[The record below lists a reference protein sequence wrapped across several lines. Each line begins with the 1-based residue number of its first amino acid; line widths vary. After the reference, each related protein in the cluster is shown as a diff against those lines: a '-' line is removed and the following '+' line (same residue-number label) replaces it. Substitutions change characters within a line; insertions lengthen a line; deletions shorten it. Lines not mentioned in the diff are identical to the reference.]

1 MNIIFY
7 CVYEDGELH
16 IVSESF
22 YIRHRRD
29 LIAVAVG
36 TIEEIFQFL
45 NDNFLK
51 EWLCFKRVLK
61 MIQYN

>member
-1 MNIIFY
+1 MNITFY
-7 CVYEDGELH
+7 CIYEDGELH

-51 EWLCFKRVLK
+51 E
-61 MIQYN
+61 